1 MQLINKIYKLKLRR
15 ITREQCRRVFDIK
28 LKHSFPLFST
38 RFIGRSKNTL
48 VIQLLFPWFENS
60 IVTCP
65 RDELAV
71 SISRVFRGHSSAWF
85 GYRALRQPETNA
97 VYTRAFDIESEG
109 KKEKKVELGSS
120 STLVFALRRRHTR
133 APHLKAR
140 PHAPRV
146 INTQVIRECRTDEE
160 DRWAEAWFF
169 LVIKN
174 YAPRPVCVKARGFVN
189 IFRPVCAFGLAKRR
203 DKVSAYFPGS
213 PPLLPWLSPQTPS
226 PLHSYFFLFLPFF
239 RSLFPA
245 SVRGAL
251 PLLCPTD
258 DNLPWFSTR
267 NSNFLCRQRTTR
279 AHRCGNRPLV
289 AR

>member
-1 MQLINKIYKLKLRR
+1 MLN
-15 ITREQCRRVFDIK
+15 TPFDC
-28 LKHSFPLFST
+28 
-38 RFIGRSKNTL
+38 FIERSKNQRLWST
-48 VIQLLFPWFENS
+48 VIPVDS
-60 IVTCP
+60 RIPIVTCP

-71 SISRVFRGHSSAWF
+71 SITRGHSSAWF

-97 VYTRAFDIESEG
+97 VYIRAHSTSNRR
-109 KKEKKVELGSS
+109 KKKKKNRS

-189 IFRPVCAFGLAKRR
+189 IFRPVYAFGLAKRR

-213 PPLLPWLSPQTPS
+213 PLGYHPNGTKPLSLLFIHTFSSSFLSFVLSRFSQRPTPS
-226 PLHSYFFLFLPFF
+226 PF
-239 RSLFPA
+239 
-245 SVRGAL
+245 SVRQTIIFPDFPPGILISCAGKERQGL
-251 PLLCPTD
+251 IDAEIAPSSR
-258 DNLPWFSTR
+258 DNVPG
-267 NSNFLCRQRTTR
+267 SNRQPKQAWVISRR
-279 AHRCGNRPLV
+279 ANYCVERV
-289 AR
+289 WI

>member
-1 MQLINKIYKLKLRR
+1 MLNTPFDCFLRSFHWTKQKSTPVINCYS
-15 ITREQCRRVFDIK
+15 C
-28 LKHSFPLFST
+28 
-38 RFIGRSKNTL
+38 
-48 VIQLLFPWFENS
+48 WFENS
-60 IVTCP
+60 N
-65 RDELAV
+65 RHV
-71 SISRVFRGHSSAWF
+71 STWWISRINYPGSQFSLVRLSRAQTAGNERGI
-85 GYRALRQPETNA
+85 
-97 VYTRAFDIESEG
+97 YTRTFDIESEE
-109 KKEKKVELGSS
+109 KEKKNRS

-213 PPLLPWLSPQTPS
+213 PLGYHPNGTKPLSLLFIHTFSSSFLSFVLSRFSQRPTPS
-226 PLHSYFFLFLPFF
+226 PF
-239 RSLFPA
+239 
-245 SVRGAL
+245 SVRQTIIFPDFPPGILISCAGKERQGL
-251 PLLCPTD
+251 IDAEIAPSSR
-258 DNLPWFSTR
+258 DNVPG
-267 NSNFLCRQRTTR
+267 SNRQPKQAWVISRR
-279 AHRCGNRPLV
+279 ANYCVERV
-289 AR
+289 WI